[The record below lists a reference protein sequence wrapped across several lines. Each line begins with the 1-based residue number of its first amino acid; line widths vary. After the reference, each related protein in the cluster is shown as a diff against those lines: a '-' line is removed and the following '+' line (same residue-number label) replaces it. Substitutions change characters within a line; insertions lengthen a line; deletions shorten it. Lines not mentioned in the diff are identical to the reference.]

1 MSMKTR
7 ALPVASQLCRYS
19 GFNLMCRPV
28 YGGLGMILM
37 FHRFTSVPEKR
48 IDASSSISS
57 KAFDRLLG
65 YIRKKGPEIIALRD
79 VPRAIAERRHFIS
92 LTIDDGYRDN
102 AEIALPILR
111 RHNAPVSIFVPSAIL
126 DRTIDAW
133 WLQVEMISQQYDN
146 PRAAYENMMMEI
158 NQKPETLKKICE
170 SFTASQSELN
180 DKHFMSAD
188 EVIELDRDPLVEIGG
203 HTISH
208 PKLKTL
214 DDGQAEREISQ
225 NKKDLETLLGREIET
240 FAYPFGD
247 EQACGAR
254 EYALARKAGYKIAV
268 TTREGNVF
276 PAHADYMTALPRY
289 SVRGLFDNLAIYDM
303 QRSGTYRALKSR
315 FGPGLVIE

>member
-158 NQKPETLKKICE
+158 NQSLKH
-170 SFTASQSELN
+170 SRR
-180 DKHFMSAD
+180 SAN
-188 EVIELDRDPLVEIGG
+188 PL
-203 HTISH
+203 
-208 PKLKTL
+208 P
-214 DDGQAEREISQ
+214 
-225 NKKDLETLLGREIET
+225 
-240 FAYPFGD
+240 
-247 EQACGAR
+247 
-254 EYALARKAGYKIAV
+254 LARA
-268 TTREGNVF
+268 N
-276 PAHADYMTALPRY
+276 
-289 SVRGLFDNLAIYDM
+289 
-303 QRSGTYRALKSR
+303 
-315 FGPGLVIE
+315 